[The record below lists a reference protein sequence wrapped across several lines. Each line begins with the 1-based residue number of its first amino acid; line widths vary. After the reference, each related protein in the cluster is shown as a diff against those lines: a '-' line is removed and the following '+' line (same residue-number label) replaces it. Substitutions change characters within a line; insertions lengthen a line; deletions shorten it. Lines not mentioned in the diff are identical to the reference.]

1 MQGNEGYHSK
11 PNKAA
16 LERQWF
22 FFFFSPN
29 TQNLHSNV
37 CILYECDM
45 EVERKRRLVRE
56 GEGRGGGGKSTVM

>member
-1 MQGNEGYHSK
+1 MV
-11 PNKAA
+11 
-16 LERQWF
+16 F